1 MVELPFPST
10 TVYGLSFCG
19 LFSELALAFIETQN
33 TFLKMVVI
41 GRSELWGSF
50 SSKGLFRVF
59 VSLNKLPI
67 DLEKEQNK
75 LIIIVLL
82 VTQSFISK
90 IKCVN
95 TVVRL
100 T

>member
-1 MVELPFPST
+1 M
-10 TVYGLSFCG
+10 
-19 LFSELALAFIETQN
+19 FIETQN
-33 TFLKMVVI
+33 TFLKMVVM

-67 DLEKEQNK
+67 DLEKEQKNK

-82 VTQSFISK
+82 VVI
-90 IKCVN
+90 V
-95 TVVRL
+95 L
-100 T
+100 